1 MLNDEQL
8 EDLLRR
14 YRVVDPRTELG
25 EAITRPTGVE
35 EAVYMWPWG
44 PAAAATVLITWLTV
58 QVSMLATPMNA
69 VRDAEVAFAS
79 EMLGSSEGVTDYVR
93 IVIPL
98 RDQEPFDL
106 LSEEPWP
113 RP

>member
-14 YRVVDPRTELG
+14 YRVVDPRPELG
-25 EAITRPTGVE
+25 EAITRPTSVE
-35 EAVYMWPWG
+35 EPAYMWLWG
-44 PAAAATVLITWLTV
+44 PAVAATVLITWLTV
-58 QVSMLATPMNA
+58 QMSMLARPMDA

-79 EMLGSSEGVTDYVR
+79 EMLGGGEGVTDYVR
-93 IVIPL
+93 IVIPV
-98 RDQEPFDL
+98 RDQESIDL
-106 LSEEPWP
+106 LSEEPWQ